1 MPKKKYFTEEERKQA
16 QREASRRYRQ
26 KNKEKI
32 AAYNAEYRKNNKE
45 YYTQYNAEWLQN
57 NKEERAAYRAEY
69 YSTQFGRANSL
80 LNGYRRSDKER
91 NRGEC
96 TLTEDW
102 IIEHIFSKPCN
113 YCGETEWTKIGCD
126 RKDSSIPH
134 TPDNC
139 VPCCKHCNDK
149 KGATPYDEY
158 MKKIGKIA

>member
-1 MPKKKYFTEEERKQA
+1 MPKKKYFTEEERKAA

-57 NKEERAAYRAEY
+57 NKEERAAYKADYR
-69 YSTQFGRANSL
+69 SSQFGRANSL
-80 LNGYRRSDKER
+80 VNGYRRSDKER

-102 IIEHIFSKPCN
+102 IIEHIFSKPCH
-113 YCGETEWTKIGCD
+113 YCGETDWTKIGCD
-126 RKDSSIPH
+126 RKDSSLPH

-149 KGATPYDEY
+149 KGATPYDVY